1 MSTVRD
7 IMTTPVVTVRPDT
20 PFKQVVTTV
29 RAVGAI
35 PVVDDCGRVLGIVC
49 EHDLLAAKVILE
61 RPPGRPAVARH
72 HGGRGKA
79 AAATAASLMTSPAV
93 TTRAEAT
100 AGEAAR
106 LMYRHRSG
114 SLPVVDSGGRLIG
127 IISRGD
133 VLAGFSR
140 QDADIHREVV
150 RDVIMRQFLLD
161 PQAFTVTV
169 GDGIV
174 TLSGRPESNQV
185 GHLLAAAVRRVEG
198 VASLRDQMRY
208 TAGRTAAW
216 RILPP
221 LRPW

>member
-1 MSTVRD
+1 MSAVRD
-7 IMTTPVVTVRPDT
+7 IMTTAVVTVRPDT

-35 PVVDDCGRVLGIVC
+35 PVIDDSGRVLGIVS
-49 EHDLLAAKVILE
+49 EHDLLAEKVILE
-61 RPPGRPAVARH
+61 RSPGRPAAARH
-72 HGGRGKA
+72 QGGPGKA
-79 AAATAASLMTSPAV
+79 AAATAASLMTSPVV
-93 TTRAEAT
+93 TTHAEAT
-100 AGEAAR
+100 TGEAAR

-114 SLPVVDSGGRLIG
+114 CLPVVDSGGRLIG
-127 IISRGD
+127 IISPGD
-133 VLAGFSR
+133 VLVGFTR

-150 RDVIMRQFLLD
+150 RDVITRQFLLN

-169 GDGIV
+169 RDGIV

-198 VASLRDQMRY
+198 VVGLRDQMCY

-216 RILPP
+216 RVLPP